1 MKSKQI
7 YEETRERRDLD
18 IVGSSEMQLRT
29 NIERGLNKSI
39 LFFKIIVKGE
49 MLGSESQLG
58 FEDLTFVVVLKGD
71 FELC

>member
-39 LFFKIIVKGE
+39 LFFKIIVEGE

-58 FEDLTFVVVLKGD
+58 FEDLAFVVVLKGD